1 MQNTSLRFR
10 KITFVCCGLLCL
22 LPVFDT
28 SVALLAGII
37 AVNILGNPF
46 EEKTSVLMHQL
57 LKLSVIGLGFGV
69 NFNEAIKAGKSG
81 LVITIFSIVITISLG
96 LLIGRFFKTEKK
108 TSLMISSGTAICGG
122 SAIAAISPVIKA
134 DAKQISMAL
143 GVVFVLNSVALFIF
157 PSIGHYFKLTQ
168 EQFGIWAAI
177 AIHDTSSVVGAAAKY
192 GNEALQ
198 IATTVKL
205 CRALWIIPVSVI
217 FSWLFGGNNK
227 KITIPYFIAG
237 YVIAMLIS
245 TYLPQLHTISESIS
259 KVSKLG
265 FSGTLFLVGTGL
277 SKEALKNVGIKPLLQ
292 GILTWV
298 FISVVA
304 LFYCLGL

>member
-1 MQNTSLRFR
+1 MQKSSLRLK
-10 KITFVCCGLLCL
+10 KIIFICCGLVCVT
-22 LPVFDT
+22 PFVD
-28 SVALLAGII
+28 SSIALLAGIVI
-37 AVNILGNPF
+37 VNIIGNPF
-46 EEKTSVLMHQL
+46 EEKTASLMHQL

-69 NFNEAIKAGKSG
+69 NFHEAIKAGESG
-81 LVITIFSIVITISLG
+81 LVVTIFSIFITISLG
-96 LLIGRFFKTEKK
+96 LLLGRFFKTEKK

-134 DAKQISMAL
+134 DSKQISMAL
-143 GVVFVLNSVALFIF
+143 GVVFLLNCVALFIF
-157 PSIGHYFKLTQ
+157 PAIGHYFKLSQ
-168 EQFGIWAAI
+168 EQFGLWAAI
-177 AIHDTSSVVGAAAKY
+177 TIHDTSSVVGAASKY

-205 CRALWIIPVSVI
+205 CRALWIIPVSLI
-217 FSWLFGGNNK
+217 FSYLFGGDK
-227 KITIPYFIAG
+227 KKVTTPYFIIG
-237 YVIAMLIS
+237 YIVAMLLS
-245 TYLPQLHTISESIS
+245 TYLPQLHEISTEIS

-277 SKEALKNVGIKPLLQ
+277 SKEALKHVGLKPLLQ

-304 LFYCLGL
+304 LVYCMGL